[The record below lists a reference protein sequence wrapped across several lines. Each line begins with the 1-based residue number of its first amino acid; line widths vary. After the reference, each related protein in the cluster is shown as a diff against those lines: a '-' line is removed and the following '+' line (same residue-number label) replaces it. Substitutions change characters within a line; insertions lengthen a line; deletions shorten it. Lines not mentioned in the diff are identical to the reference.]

1 MMQSKSFRFS
11 SLRHGKLKGGCHLSF
26 AKTYIYHPFH
36 TTKTLLCTYRCAHCR
51 SMAEDWS
58 RLGEDFEGHEYTVV
72 GEVDCTSDEG
82 KPLCDEFEVEVSRIM
97 KYLKSK

>member
-1 MMQSKSFRFS
+1 
-11 SLRHGKLKGGCHLSF
+11 
-26 AKTYIYHPFH
+26 
-36 TTKTLLCTYRCAHCR
+36 
-51 SMAEDWS
+51 MAEDWS